1 MAQAASTEKA
11 QAERIHA
18 LLGGQRSFRLGKEP
32 TMIGLHEAAVHGL
45 PVDVIDSLGEN
56 LGTRPEAVLKTIAVS
71 SRTLARRRKE
81 GVLSAEESD
90 RAVRIAR
97 IAALAE
103 DVLGGRREA
112 VEWLRQ
118 PNRSLGGYAPLELV
132 RTDAGAT
139 MVADVLGRLEYGVF
153 G

>member
-1 MAQAASTEKA
+1 MAPTASTEKT

-18 LLGGQRSFRLGKEP
+18 LLGGQRTFRLRKGP
-32 TMIGLHEAAVHGL
+32 TLLGLHEAAVHRL
-45 PVDVIDSLGEN
+45 PVDVIDTLGEN
-56 LGTRPEAVLKTIAVS
+56 LGTRREAILQTIAVS
-71 SRTLARRRKE
+71 PRTLARRRKE

-132 RTDAGAT
+132 RTDTGAA